1 MTNKPKAR
9 RLPMDQQKYKAQ
21 RARAMFTIVPVAR
34 KGRVFKGVYLAGT
47 QTLVAT
53 ISGRRGAWDYKMNG
67 SMRDSDGK
75 IHSGFKSVNDVC
87 LALMERV

>member
-1 MTNKPKAR
+1 
-9 RLPMDQQKYKAQ
+9 
-21 RARAMFTIVPVAR
+21 MFTIVDVAR

-47 QTLVAT
+47 HVLVAT

-67 SMRDSDGK
+67 SMREATGK
-75 IHSGFKSVNDVC
+75 IHSGYKSVNDVC